1 MDTFSPEMPRFEEF
15 FNQKANGVHPF
26 DKITN
31 EINEKL
37 KDSTVKE
44 EEFDEWDRDLYEKEI
59 MGRLLNRKLTP
70 RQFEV
75 ITG

>member
-1 MDTFSPEMPRFEEF
+1 
-15 FNQKANGVHPF
+15 VHPF

-37 KDSTVKE
+37 KDKTVKE